1 MAMTGIPIIT
11 EMTRGHIRL
20 KLGDKTVTIQGEMYL
35 PGYGSPDFVAYG
47 NTIQRWDPHFESET
61 IDDRTKGEILA
72 ALKNET
78 AKKGLT
84 IEVE

>member
-1 MAMTGIPIIT
+1 MIT

-35 PGYGSPDFVAYG
+35 PGYGSPNFVAYS
-47 NTIQRWDPHFESET
+47 NSIQWWDPPFESEA
-61 IDDRTKGEILA
+61 IDERIKGEILT
-72 ALKNET
+72 ALKHEM
-78 AKKGLT
+78 AMKGLT